1 MSVQFDLWPECLLNF
16 LFTSFHSLTYGPTP
30 RGSGS
35 LPQSFSSASAPSTS
49 LYRTGSRTTCPSNT
63 WTSPRSSPSSSPSTS
78 SPSWTPS
85 PCAGVPRSP
94 GTGGFSLSRS
104 VLRGARHHTGITL
117 KENCL
122 FFDNFIWKISLV
134 LWFYNKDWICMNW
147 KIIFCSDFSSRFFFI
162 LMKTQNSDIK
172 VYKYSRIYFNIYKI
186 WIFIQYD
193 IGSELMK

>member
-1 MSVQFDLWPECLLNF
+1 MVTFFSVGTNCSVSNRYTKKNITYSPVKLTFFFHVSVQFDLWPECLLNF

-63 WTSPRSSPSSSPSTS
+63 WTSPPSSPSSSPSTS

-85 PCAGVPRSP
+85 PCAAAPKSP
-94 GTGGFSLSRS
+94 GTGGSSPSRS
-104 VLRGARHHTGITL
+104 VLLGARHHTGITL

-122 FFDNFIWKISLV
+122 FLTILFERLA
-134 LWFYNKDWICMNW
+134 WF
-147 KIIFCSDFSSRFFFI
+147 
-162 LMKTQNSDIK
+162 
-172 VYKYSRIYFNIYKI
+172 
-186 WIFIQYD
+186 
-193 IGSELMK
+193 